1 MQVTVTTLMGDV
13 FSLEVPE
20 DLELENFKAFCEA
33 ESGVPAKEMV
43 IMFNGA
49 VLKDDKKPLKEHG
62 VKNGDMIVMEKLK
75 KQATGGASS
84 LPGGG
89 LKMPDFGKIRMPGQA
104 GPSTSRAAKE
114 DDPAW
119 ISQMLKSN
127 PDQLALLKQ
136 NNPRLA
142 EALENNPEE
151 FAKILKEQ
159 QKARLER
166 ENARLRLLTADPM
179 DFEAQ
184 KLIAEEIAQK
194 NVEQNMEMAMEY
206 SPETFGTVV
215 MLYIDCMVN
224 GHPIKAFVDSGAQ
237 ATIMSQA
244 AAERCN
250 IMRLVDKRWAGIA
263 KGVGTQK
270 IIGRVHMAQIQI
282 KDDFLTTSFSILE
295 EQPMDMLLGL
305 DMLKR
310 HQCCIDLARNVL
322 VIGST
327 GNEAPFLAE
336 SDLPECARLSGRS
349 ADGKSASE
357 LEDQQIAEA
366 MGRSQSEMKKEEPK
380 NKDISPDDKFTEEN
394 VQNLMSYGFPRDKV
408 IEELKASNGDVTQ
421 ATAALFA
428 KSIRTPN

>member
-1 MQVTVTTLMGDV
+1 
-13 FSLEVPE
+13 
-20 DLELENFKAFCEA
+20 
-33 ESGVPAKEMV
+33 
-43 IMFNGA
+43 
-49 VLKDDKKPLKEHG
+49 
-62 VKNGDMIVMEKLK
+62 
-75 KQATGGASS
+75 
-84 LPGGG
+84 
-89 LKMPDFGKIRMPGQA
+89 MPGQA

-151 FAKILKEQ
+151 FAKILREQ

-282 KDDFLTTSFSILE
+282 KDDFLTSSFSILE

-310 HQCCIDLARNVL
+310 HQCSIDLKRNLL

-327 GNEAPFLAE
+327 GTETPFLAE
-336 SDLPECARLSGRS
+336 SELPECARLSNRQME
-349 ADGKSASE
+349 GKSASE
-357 LEDQQIAEA
+357 LEDQQLAEA
-366 MGRSQSEMKKEEPK
+366 
-380 NKDISPDDKFTEEN
+380 
-394 VQNLMSYGFPRDKV
+394 L
-408 IEELKASNGDVTQ
+408 
-421 ATAALFA
+421 A
-428 KSIRTPN
+428 KSQAEMR